1 MYIKIVVYLLLCSAM
16 LWHYHSVSA
25 DSQHFSFYIVL
36 AVLFVQ
42 GNYQTYIIEKQK
54 KQLKRWKKNE

>member
-1 MYIKIVVYLLLCSAM
+1 MFIKIVVYSLIGSAL
-16 LWHYHSVSA
+16 LWHYHSVSV
-25 DSQHFSFYIVL
+25 DNQHISFYIVL

-54 KQLKRWKKNE
+54 KQLEELEK